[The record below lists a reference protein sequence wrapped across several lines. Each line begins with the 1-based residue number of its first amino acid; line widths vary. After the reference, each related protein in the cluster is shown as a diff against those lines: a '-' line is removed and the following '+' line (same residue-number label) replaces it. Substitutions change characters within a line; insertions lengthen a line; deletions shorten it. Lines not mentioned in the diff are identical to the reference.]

1 VPVSKARKSEQID
14 AYVDLLKAS
23 NGFAIVQT
31 QGLSVNRVE
40 ALRLK
45 IRNAGGKYIV
55 GKNTIVTK
63 ALEREGWV
71 VPANLLQGPTGV
83 VFGNDNFPGVAK
95 VLLDWVEAEK
105 LESAQFNVIGG
116 VMGGDVLNG
125 EGVKAVS
132 NLPTLP
138 ELQAQII
145 GLIVM
150 PATHLASLLAAATS
164 SVLNVVQAWEDDQNK
179 GAA

>member
-1 VPVSKARKSEQID
+1 
-14 AYVDLLKAS
+14 
-23 NGFAIVQT
+23 
-31 QGLSVNRVE
+31 
-40 ALRLK
+40 
-45 IRNAGGKYIV
+45 
-55 GKNTIVTK
+55 
-63 ALEREGWV
+63 
-71 VPANLLQGPTGV
+71 
-83 VFGNDNFPGVAK
+83 
-95 VLLDWVEAEK
+95 
-105 LESAQFNVIGG
+105 
-116 VMGGDVLNG
+116 
-125 EGVKAVS
+125 VKAVS